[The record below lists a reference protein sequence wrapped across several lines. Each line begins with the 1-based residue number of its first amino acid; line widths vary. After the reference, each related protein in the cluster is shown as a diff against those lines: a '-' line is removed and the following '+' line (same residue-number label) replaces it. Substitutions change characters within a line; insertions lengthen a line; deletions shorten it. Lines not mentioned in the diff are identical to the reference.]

1 MMRHRGLA
9 TTVRTVAVAVLFAT
23 ATLALGAPGIAVA
36 TPVLLASP
44 NDRRRDFLLLLGWIL
59 VGAVAGGAIGWGLA
73 QAVAPTAGTISVVFG
88 AAIGG
93 GFAAVIRLFVFGNSS
108 RQEPESV
115 TVDTG
120 EADDDRVPDPEPID
134 LFEGS
139 PDPIL
144 YFDDAGDGPVVRAA
158 NPAYEAV
165 FGVNATAVE
174 NAALGDALMVT
185 DRTEHVVDAAAAG
198 EQFDDVIACETG
210 QETVRF
216 RVRTTTTDGLA
227 GTRGYVLYTPV
238 EPGS

>member
-9 TTVRTVAVAVLFAT
+9 TTVRTVAVLALLAT
-23 ATLALGAPGIAVA
+23 ASLAVGTPAVAVA

-44 NDRRRDFLLLLGWIL
+44 DDRRRDFLLLVSWIL
-59 VGAVAGGAIGWGLA
+59 GGALAGGAIGWGLA
-73 QAVAPTAGTISVVFG
+73 QATAPTAATISAVFG

-93 GFAAVIRLFVFGNSS
+93 GFAAVIRLFVFGDTG

-120 EADDDRVPDPEPID
+120 ETDARVPDPEPID

-165 FGVNATAVE
+165 FGVDTTAVE

-185 DRTEHVVDAAAAG
+185 DRTERLVDAAAAS

-216 RVRTTTTDGLA
+216 RVRTTTTNGLA

-238 EPGS
+238 DPGD